1 MKRFL
6 KKANRGLLL
15 GGLALIL
22 LIIYIIVDYSGFSE
36 EKPKVKKT
44 VENYIE
50 KFYEKLSA
58 NDYKGIS
65 ELVDNTWS
73 GETVV
78 SAAYGY
84 YDDKEELSQFF
95 ERHARE
101 DHEGKYGKCS
111 YEIDKLTVSK
121 AGPNISKVQFDYKA
135 TVEYDNSGDYLSPFE
150 PYSAGYWYDEEANDI
165 RYEYM
170 VTYEVEAYLI
180 KEDGDWKLVQCNSWQ
195 IDFTRYEKEGE

>member
-15 GGLALIL
+15 GGFALIL
-22 LIIYIIVDYSGFSE
+22 LVIYVVVDYSGFSE
-36 EKPKVKKT
+36 EKPKVKET

-95 ERHARE
+95 ERHTRE
-101 DHEGKYGKCS
+101 EHEEKYGECS

-121 AGPNISKVQFDYKA
+121 AGPDVSKVEFVYEA
-135 TVEYDNSGDYLSPFE
+135 TIEYGNSGNYLSPFE
-150 PYSAGYWYDEEANDI
+150 PYTSGWYDEQDNIAT
-165 RYEYM
+165 YEYKI
-170 VTYEVEAYLI
+170 TYEVEAYLI
-180 KEDGDWKLVQCNSWQ
+180 KEDGDWKFVQCNSWQ
-195 IDFTRYEKEGE
+195 TNFTRYEKEGE